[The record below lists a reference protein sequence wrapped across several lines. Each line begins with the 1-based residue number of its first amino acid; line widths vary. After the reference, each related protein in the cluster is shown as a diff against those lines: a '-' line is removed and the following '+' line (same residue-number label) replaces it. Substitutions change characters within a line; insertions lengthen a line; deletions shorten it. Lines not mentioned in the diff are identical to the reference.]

1 MVKRTLAVLGILS
14 LVVMAAGT
22 SHAFLFGGGGC
33 GDGVDCGISKP
44 LYVPVDC
51 PPILK
56 SKTIVKKWEMK
67 IVGPCPAPA
76 PACGTTKF
84 AGDCKMGLFGGLC
97 AAIGMPVLD
106 ALFGGFDGVYGCCP
120 GIFGGGCGDGECGP
134 WYGPLPAALAAVPM
148 GLGYP
153 TTVFGAL
160 W

>member
-1 MVKRTLAVLGILS
+1 MVKRTLAVLGIMS
-14 LVVMAAGT
+14 LVLMAAGT
-22 SHAFLFGGGGC
+22 SHAFLFGGGC

-51 PPILK
+51 PPYPK

-67 IVGPCPAPA
+67 IVGPCPAPM
-76 PACGTTKF
+76 PACGPAKF

-97 AAIGMPVLD
+97 AAIPTPLD
-106 ALFGGFDGVYGCCP
+106 WLFGGFDGVYGC
-120 GIFGGGCGDGECGP
+120 GVGLFGGSGDGECGP
-134 WYGPLPAALAAVPM
+134 WYGPFPAALAAVPM

-153 TTVFGAL
+153 TTVFGGL